1 MRKLFIFLIVVL
13 STQFSLNLYAECIG
27 GDCVNGQGT
36 LKSPDGFKYIGKWK
50 NGKPHGQGT
59 MTFPNGEK
67 YVGELKEGEPHG
79 QGTFTSPDEE
89 QYVGE
94 RKDRRKH
101 KGSMTTMTYT
111 LIGLKYVGEWKN
123 GKPHG
128 QGIYTYADGTSK
140 TGIWRNG
147 DPISDVCKDMGLSPN
162 SEAYRK
168 CILKL
173 VD

>member
-1 MRKLFIFLIVVL
+1 
-13 STQFSLNLYAECIG
+13 
-27 GDCVNGQGT
+27 
-36 LKSPDGFKYIGKWK
+36 
-50 NGKPHGQGT
+50 
-59 MTFPNGEK
+59 
-67 YVGELKEGEPHG
+67 
-79 QGTFTSPDEE
+79 
-89 QYVGE
+89 
-94 RKDRRKH
+94 
-101 KGSMTTMTYT
+101 MTTMTYT